1 MKFEALFERAA
12 SPAVPYHR
20 EMSAELAAFLR
31 EQGIRD
37 ERVLAA
43 FAQVPRQLFV
53 PERLQQ
59 DAEADRP
66 LPIGFGQT
74 ISQPFV
80 VAYMTERLRLAGGER
95 VLEVGTGSG
104 YQTAILAHLAE
115 QVFSIEIVPELA
127 ERARELLLGK
137 LGLANVRLRGGDGAL
152 GWPEEAPFDRIVVT
166 AASPE
171 VPPALVAQLAPGGR
185 MILPV
190 GAELDVQ
197 MLRVLDK
204 GNDGPNAVSDLL
216 PVRFV
221 PLTRPVR

>member
-1 MKFEALFERAA
+1 VGGRSNRYDAA
-12 SPAVPYHR
+12 V
-20 EMSAELAAFLR
+20 SAELAESLR
-31 EQGIRD
+31 RQGIRD

-43 FAQVPRQLFV
+43 FAQVPRRLFV
-53 PERLQQ
+53 SEAQRESA
-59 DAEADRP
+59 DADRP

-80 VAYMTERLRLAGGER
+80 VAYMTERLRLTGVER

-104 YQTAILAHLAE
+104 YQAAILAYLAE
-115 QVFSIEIVPELA
+115 EVFSVEIIPGLA
-127 ERARELLLGK
+127 ERARQVLVGQ
-137 LGLANVRLRGGDGAL
+137 LGLANVRLRVGDGAL

-166 AASPE
+166 AAPTA

-190 GAELDVQ
+190 GLELDVQ
-197 MLRVLDK
+197 MLRVVDK
-204 GNDGPNAVSDLL
+204 GNDGENVETDLL

-221 PLTRPVR
+221 PLTRGAR

>member
-1 MKFEALFERAA
+1 
-12 SPAVPYHR
+12 VTV
-20 EMSAELAAFLR
+20 ELASFLR

-43 FAQVPRQLFV
+43 IAQVPRRLFV
-53 PERLQQ
+53 PERLAGEA
-59 DAEADRP
+59 DADRP

-80 VAYMTERLRLAGGER
+80 VAYMTERLRLAGNER

-104 YQTAILAHLAE
+104 YQAAVLALLAAD
-115 QVFSIEIVPELA
+115 VFSIEVVPELA
-127 ERARELLLGK
+127 ERARALLHDR
-137 LGLANVRLRGGDGAL
+137 LGLANVRLRTGDGAL
-152 GWPEEAPFDRIVVT
+152 GWPAEAPFDRIVVT

-171 VPPALVAQLAPGGR
+171 VPAALVAQLAPGGR
-185 MILPV
+185 MIIPV

-197 MLRVLDK
+197 VLRVLDRGK
-204 GNDGPNAVSDLL
+204 DGANVETDLL

-221 PLTRPVR
+221 PLTHPR

>member
-1 MKFEALFERAA
+1 
-12 SPAVPYHR
+12 V
-20 EMSAELAAFLR
+20 SAELAAFLR
-31 EQGIRD
+31 SQGIRD

-43 FAQVPRQLFV
+43 IAQTPRRLFV
-53 PERLQQ
+53 PERFVE
-59 DAEADRP
+59 DADSDRP
-66 LPIGFGQT
+66 LPIGYRQT

-80 VAYMTERLRLAGGER
+80 VAYMTEKLALAGDER

-104 YQTAILAHLAE
+104 YQAAILARLAQE
-115 QVFSIEIVPELA
+115 VFSIEIVPELA
-127 ERARELLLGK
+127 VRAREVLLDR
-137 LGLANVRLRGGDGAL
+137 LGLANVRLRLGDGAL

-197 MLRVLDK
+197 VLRVLEK
-204 GNDGPNAVSDLL
+204 RSDGASVETDLL

-221 PLTRPVR
+221 PLTRLGE